1 MSGVIGPD
9 LKEKIRDAND
19 IVDVI
24 NGYVPLKR
32 AGANFMALCPFHREK
47 TPSFNVNP
55 SKQIFHCFGCHKGGD
70 VFTFV
75 QEYEH
80 LTFPEAAKRL
90 AERVHIPLEWDQT
103 PADRSRGQIKEQLY
117 KIHEALTE
125 RWHRL
130 LLSDAQGEAGR
141 EYVKRRGISEEAIQ
155 MFRIGFAPNEW
166 ADTLN
171 WAKSKRFDVSLLDKA
186 GLITSKEGSDHF
198 YDRFRNRLMFPIN
211 DLQGRVIG
219 FSGRVIDDS
228 EKGGK
233 YVNSPETLIFKKGT
247 VLFGLDKARQAAH
260 EAKSMVVC
268 EGQLDTIAC
277 HVNGIKNVVA
287 PQGTALTADHARI
300 LKRHVSEVV
309 LCFDSDGA
317 GQKAIQRS
325 FDDLL
330 AAGAAVRVAQIP
342 APHDPDSLIRE
353 QGADAFKAL
362 VRKGEGYFDYL
373 LKFLCQ
379 TNDRTTDGGR
389 SAIVQGM
396 AETAIK
402 TGDAVLIDTYAQKT
416 SHELGV
422 SVDAVRQEFS
432 KSNRPQYEREPVE
445 EEHFEG
451 GDIVEIPRPSTLE
464 FWLLKLMV
472 GDCDEAL
479 VEWLFQHLDV
489 AWVFHPVV
497 RDVLVYRLD
506 RMADQASFDIRDLVA
521 EIQTP
526 EAVSLITEA
535 AAGEREIPNPKAQLG
550 DIVLRLRNH
559 HIDTELRRLS
569 QGLEDP
575 DLDEL
580 ARAALV
586 LELHR
591 QKQSGLEPLPDA

>member
-24 NGYVPLKR
+24 NGYVPLKK

-103 PADRSRGQIKEQLY
+103 PADKTRGQTKERLY

-130 LLSDAQGEAGR
+130 LLNDAQGEAGR
-141 EYVKRRGISEEAIQ
+141 EYIKSRGISDEAIR
-155 MFRIGFAPNEW
+155 MFRIGFAANEW
-166 ADTLN
+166 SDTLN
-171 WAKSKRFDVSLLDKA
+171 WARSKKYEESLLVEA

-300 LKRHVSEVV
+300 LKRHVAEVV

-353 QGADAFKAL
+353 QGADAFRQL
-362 VRKGEGYFDYL
+362 VSKGEGYFDYL
-373 LKFLCQ
+373 LKFLCS
-379 TNDRTTDGGR
+379 TNDRKTDGGR

-396 AETAIK
+396 AESANK

-416 SHELGV
+416 SNELGV
-422 SVDAVRQEFS
+422 AVDAVRKEFS
-432 KSNRPQYEREPVE
+432 KSNRPQYEREIPE
-445 EEHFEG
+445 EEYMEDTG
-451 GDIVEIPRPSTLE
+451 IIEIPRPSNLE

-472 GDCDEAL
+472 GDCEEAL

-489 AWVFHPVV
+489 SWVFHPVV

-506 RMADQASFDIRDLVA
+506 RMADQEAFDIRDLVA
-521 EIQTP
+521 EIHTP
-526 EAVSLITEA
+526 EAASLITEA
-535 AAGEREIPNPKAQLG
+535 AAGERQIPNPKAQLG
-550 DIVLRLRNH
+550 DIVLRLRNL
-559 HIDTELRRLS
+559 HIDTELRQLS
-569 QGLEDP
+569 QGLGNP

-580 ARAALV
+580 ARAGLV
-586 LELHR
+586 LELQR
-591 QKQSGLEPLPDA
+591 QKRQALEPLPDV